1 MQDTGR
7 GWFMRFIKPSPCMFV
22 CALTRVSECEALPYC
37 MLGMCVVCGFSRAL
51 PIVFPVAMCVYFFGV
66 FELSLYMRGGE
77 AKALIHLFYP
87 YFRYWEPMSRGP

>member
-1 MQDTGR
+1 
-7 GWFMRFIKPSPCMFV
+7 MRFIKTSPCMFV
-22 CALTRVSECEALPYC
+22 CDLTRVSECEDLTYC
-37 MLGMCVVCGFSRAL
+37 MSDMCVVCSFTRVL

-77 AKALIHLFYP
+77 TVVLIRLFYP